1 MEERT
6 YTVNEAFDVLKA
18 NKITSNIE
26 SVRRWL
32 RQGEI
37 EGIAPTSRK
46 EGWKVTH
53 EALERFLA
61 DRLPE
66 KSVPYT
72 FDREENKNTTNVV
85 IDRDDIRAQMW
96 HEITSKNIWEGYVL
110 IKRSML
116 KQAAEHRYYIPALIE
131 TVWERCVANSSAYK
145 QPRVSYLLDAFLFD
159 GKRVLMDKS
168 FASTEEQVAYALIE
182 HVKKELYQAQRKT
195 ITLKISE

>member
-6 YTVNEAFDVLKA
+6 YTVNETFDVLKA

-61 DRLPE
+61 ERLPE
-66 KSVPYT
+66 KSVQYP
-72 FDREENKNTTNVV
+72 FEDEEKSNTTNVV
-85 IDRDDIRAQMW
+85 IDREDIRAQMW
-96 HEITSKNIWEGYVL
+96 YEITSKNIWEGYVP

-116 KQAAEHRYYIPALIE
+116 KQAAEHRYYTPALIE
-131 TVWERCVANSSAYK
+131 KVWDRCVANSSAYK
-145 QPRVSYLLDAFLFD
+145 QPRVSYLLDAFSFE
-159 GKRVLMDKS
+159 GERVLMDKS
-168 FASTEEQVAYALIE
+168 FASIEEQIVYALIE
-182 HVKKELYQAQRKT
+182 HIKQDLYQAQ
-195 ITLKISE
+195 